1 MLLSGYVAIDALPP
15 PGQIQAQAAS
25 SDARVRM
32 TSLVLSRSGIVS
44 ALMVSPLRV
53 TRALLV
59 AAFCSAWAGSPASAQ
74 STARA
79 RAAENVRREPNGEVV
94 ARVEA
99 GATMAVVGR
108 RDRWLE
114 VDVEGWV
121 WERSLQAT
129 GREGFDLVVSEPQGE
144 NLRDAPSGN
153 VVGRVGRGTLLS
165 RVERRPGWIKVRR
178 RGWIWSMSVVETSSP
193 VAASPS
199 SRNPAAATSTVRPG
213 AFVPADARGAVV
225 LTAPAGD
232 TVARVAP
239 RTDMEIVA
247 REGSWARVRV
257 EGWTWLPL
265 RDSVAQTAGAPATAL
280 KPQDLTSSPTAHRG
294 RVVTWDLQFISLERA
309 EKVRTDFFEGEPFL
323 LTRFGGSDGP
333 FVYVAIPEG
342 RAAEM
347 DGLVPL
353 ERLRVTGRVRTGA
366 SSLTG
371 TPIIDLVTLERVRT
385 PR

>member
-1 MLLSGYVAIDALPP
+1 
-15 PGQIQAQAAS
+15 
-25 SDARVRM
+25 
-32 TSLVLSRSGIVS
+32 
-44 ALMVSPLRV
+44 MVSPRRV

-59 AAFCSAWAGSPASAQ
+59 VALCSAWAGSSVSAQ

-79 RAAENVRREPNGEVV
+79 RAAENVRREPNGDVV

-114 VDVEGWV
+114 VDLEGWV

-129 GREGFDLVVSEPQGE
+129 DRDGFDLVVSEPQGE
-144 NLRDAPSGN
+144 NLRDAPSGK
-153 VVGRVGRGTLLS
+153 VVGRVGRGTLLN

-178 RGWIWSMSVVETSSP
+178 RAWIWSASVVEMSSP
-193 VAASPS
+193 VVAGPSGRASAA
-199 SRNPAAATSTVRPG
+199 AAATPTVRPG

-239 RTDMEIVA
+239 GIELEVVA

-265 RDSVAQTAGAPATAL
+265 RDSAAQPAGAPAAAL

-294 RVVTWDLQFISLERA
+294 RVVTWDLQFISLEHA

-323 LTRFGGSDGP
+323 LTRYGGTDGP
-333 FVYVAIPEG
+333 FVYVAIPADRTG
-342 RAAEM
+342 EM

-353 ERLRVTGRVRTGA
+353 ERLRVTGRVRIGA

-371 TPIIDLVTLERVRT
+371 TPIIDLVALERVRT
-385 PR
+385 SR

>member
-1 MLLSGYVAIDALPP
+1 
-15 PGQIQAQAAS
+15 
-25 SDARVRM
+25 
-32 TSLVLSRSGIVS
+32 
-44 ALMVSPLRV
+44 MVSPLGAM
-53 TRALLV
+53 RALLFV
-59 AAFCSAWAGSPASAQ
+59 ALCSAWAGSPTSAQ

-79 RAAENVRREPNGEVV
+79 RAAENVRREPNGDVV

-114 VDVEGWV
+114 VDVEAWV

-129 GREGFDLVVSEPQGE
+129 DREGFDLVVSEPQGE

-178 RGWIWSMSVVETSSP
+178 RAWIWSASVVETSSP
-193 VAASPS
+193 AAARPAG
-199 SRNPAAATSTVRPG
+199 RAAATAAPTPAARPV

-239 RTDMEIVA
+239 GTELEVVA
-247 REGSWARVRV
+247 REGSWVRVRV
-257 EGWTWLPL
+257 EGWTWLPP
-265 RDSVAQTAGAPATAL
+265 RDSVAAQPAGAPAAAL
-280 KPQDLTSSPTAHRG
+280 KPQDLASDPTAHRG
-294 RVVTWDLQFISLERA
+294 RVVNWELQFISLERA

-323 LTRFGGSDGP
+323 LTRYGGADGP
-333 FVYVAIPEG
+333 FVYVAIPAD
-342 RAAEM
+342 RAGEM
-347 DGLVPL
+347 EGLVPL

-371 TPIIDLVTLERVRT
+371 TPIIDLVALERVRAS
-385 PR
+385 R

>member
-1 MLLSGYVAIDALPP
+1 MLS
-15 PGQIQAQAAS
+15 
-25 SDARVRM
+25 
-32 TSLVLSRSGIVS
+32 T
-44 ALMVSPLRV
+44 LRV
-53 TRALLV
+53 LRALLLAV
-59 AAFCSAWAGSPASAQ
+59 LCLAWTRSPVSAQ
-74 STARA
+74 STARV
-79 RAAENVRREPNGEVV
+79 RTAENVRRAPNGDVV

-99 GATMAVVGR
+99 GTTMAVVGR

-129 GREGFDLVVSEPQGE
+129 SSEGFDLVVSEPQGE
-144 NLRDAPSGN
+144 NLRDAPSGK

-165 RVERRPGWIKVRR
+165 QVERRPGWIRVRR
-178 RGWIWSMSVVETSSP
+178 RAWVWAASVVETSSP
-193 VAASPS
+193 GAA
-199 SRNPAAATSTVRPG
+199 RPAARAAPTAPAEPAVVRPG
-213 AFVPADARGAVV
+213 AFVPTDARGAVV

-232 TVARVAP
+232 TVARVTP
-239 RTDMEIVA
+239 GTEMEVVA

-265 RDSVAQTAGAPATAL
+265 RDTTAQPAGAPATAL
-280 KPQDLTSSPTAHRG
+280 MPQDLASNPTGHRG
-294 RVVTWDLQFISLERA
+294 RVVSWDLQFISLERA

-323 LTRFGGSDGP
+323 LTRYGGVDGP
-333 FVYVAIPEG
+333 FVYVAIPAD
-342 RAAEM
+342 RAGEM
-347 DGLVPL
+347 EGLVPL

-371 TPIIDLVTLERVRT
+371 TPIIDLVALERVRA